1 MDAKADAP
9 LNHATAADDSLV
21 RGGPFFRLQRAL
33 GLIRPNQWNLGR
45 RITFF
50 VALAWLPMLVLT
62 VLLNPKGLPSFL
74 IEYRIYAR
82 LFLAIPALLIGEV
95 LMATRFREV
104 WAHIRQAEL
113 LDAPDLAYMNKVI
126 ATLVRVREALL
137 PELAVLA
144 LLVVHTATSY
154 RGLVDS
160 TPWLGYGTGADFH
173 LTAAGWY
180 AVVVS
185 APLFQFFLGL
195 SLWKWLQWTY
205 FTFRLSQRHLKLVPA
220 HPDQHAGLGFLG
232 HTAAAFAPIAFAV
245 SAVVGATWR
254 NDILYHGARLM
265 DFKLP
270 AIALLVIVAL
280 IGLGP
285 LAFFVP
291 KLAVLRRKGIMEYA
305 LLGHIQSAAFHEKWI
320 LRRAGHEA
328 EFLQAQE
335 STTLN
340 NYGQAFTR
348 INQLKPFPADLNS
361 LYTLAAAV
369 AIPALPTVL
378 AQIPLVVVLTDL
390 LKALR

>member
-1 MDAKADAP
+1 MDAKVDAP
-9 LNHATAADDSLV
+9 LNHAAADDDSLV
-21 RGGPFFRLQRAL
+21 RGGPFYRLQRAL

-45 RITFF
+45 RVTFF
-50 VALAWLPMLVLT
+50 VALTWLPMLVLT

-82 LFLAIPALLIGEV
+82 LFLAIPALLVGEV

-104 WAHIRQAEL
+104 WIHIRQAEL
-113 LDAPDLAYMNKVI
+113 LDASDLVYMNKVI
-126 ATLVRVREALL
+126 ATLIRVREALL

-160 TPWLGYGTGADFH
+160 TPWLGHGTGANLQ

-205 FTFRLSQRHLKLVPA
+205 FTFRLSQRQLKLVPA
-220 HPDQHAGLGFLG
+220 HPDEHGGPSFLG
-232 HTAAAFAPIAFAV
+232 LTSAAFAPIAFAV

-254 NDILYHGARLM
+254 NDILYHGAHLM

-270 AIALLVIVAL
+270 AIALVVIVAL
-280 IGLGP
+280 VGLGP
-285 LAFFVP
+285 LAVFP
-291 KLAVLRRKGIMEYA
+291 RSWPC
-305 LLGHIQSAAFHEKWI
+305 SAARASWNTPSSATSRARRSMKNGFFTVPATKPSFFKH
-320 LRRAGHEA
+320 LR
-328 EFLQAQE
+328 
-335 STTLN
+335 
-340 NYGQAFTR
+340 
-348 INQLKPFPADLNS
+348 
-361 LYTLAAAV
+361 AALSMIMAR
-369 AIPALPTVL
+369 PSPG
-378 AQIPLVVVLTDL
+378 LTS
-390 LKALR
+390 